1 MQKSGKIT
9 GLELQVRFEILPR
22 LMKYFEIPTKKGSKV
37 KSYVDETAVHYT
49 CDFAYHYNGKYIIE
63 EVKSEGSKKAKD
75 YSLRRKLVK
84 KMIHDHNELFPEKEP
99 WVFNEVGLKKSTDI
113 LQI

>member
-1 MQKSGKIT
+1 
-9 GLELQVRFEILPR
+9 
-22 LMKYFEIPTKKGSKV
+22 MKYVEIQTKRGTKLKP
-37 KSYVDETAVHYT
+37 YVDEMAVHYT
-49 CDFAYHYNGKYIIE
+49 CDFTYHYNGKYVIE

-84 KMIHDHNELFPEKEP
+84 KMIHDHNEFFPEKEP